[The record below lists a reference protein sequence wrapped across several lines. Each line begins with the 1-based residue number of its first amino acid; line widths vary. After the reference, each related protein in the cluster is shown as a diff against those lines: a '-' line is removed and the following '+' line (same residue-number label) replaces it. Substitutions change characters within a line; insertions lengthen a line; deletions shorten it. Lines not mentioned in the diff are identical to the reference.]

1 MKASGNLI
9 ETELLVDSQGR
20 THFSDSATW
29 AKFISVMGFVFSLVM
44 AGAGGLSGYRLMQGA
59 AASVG
64 QNEQMLTNGVIAITY
79 LTFSAITFYMS
90 LHLSRFAK
98 KVHAALQT
106 NDQFLFT
113 EALRNLRRYFR
124 FAGIITALVLVFTLL
139 VVMNVLTHLTGR

>member
-1 MKASGNLI
+1 MKTSGNLI
-9 ETELLVDSQGR
+9 ETELIVDTQGR

-29 AKFISVMGFVFSLVM
+29 AKFIGVMGFVFSLVM
-44 AGAGGLSGYRLMQGA
+44 AGAGALTGYRLLEGA
-59 AASVG
+59 AASLG
-64 QNEQMLTNGVIAITY
+64 QNEQMLTNGIIAITY
-79 LTFSAITFYMS
+79 FTFAAITFYMS
-90 LHLSRFAK
+90 LHLLRFAK
-98 KVHAALQT
+98 KVHDALQT